1 MDFMSFL
8 EKNESKPW
16 DWYGVSRNPNITMEF
31 IDAHP
36 EKSWDWRGISLNPNI
51 TMEYIDAHPEKPWN
65 WGGIS
70 FHKFGWANTRSY
82 WNIRRSKT
90 IDQTS
95 LIKEE
100 FLARIHDLMKID

>member
-36 EKSWDWRGISLNPNI
+36 EKDWDWR
-51 TMEYIDAHPEKPWN
+51 
-65 WGGIS
+65 GIS

>member
-1 MDFMSFL
+1 MSFL

-36 EKSWDWRGISLNPNI
+36 EKDWDWR
-51 TMEYIDAHPEKPWN
+51 
-65 WGGIS
+65 GIS

>member
-36 EKSWDWRGISLNPNI
+36 EKSWDWRGVSGNPNL
-51 TMEYIDAHPEKPWN
+51 TKPE
-65 WGGIS
+65 
-70 FHKFGWANTRSY
+70 
-82 WNIRRSKT
+82 
-90 IDQTS
+90 
-95 LIKEE
+95 
-100 FLARIHDLMKID
+100 